1 MYNKIVL
8 DNSVRIISEK
18 IPYLRSVTIGI
29 WVKNGSRFESEEEG
43 GISHFIEH
51 MLFKGTE
58 NRSANEIAKQMD
70 LIGGGVNAFTTKECT
85 SYYLKTLDIH
95 LREGISILADMFFN
109 SKFSKEDVDLERS
122 VIKEEIGMYADAP
135 EDVCTEKLFESCF
148 AGSKLGRPILGTN
161 ETLDN
166 IDGDK
171 MKDYMK
177 NHYRPGDTL
186 ISLSGNF
193 TDDDLQYI
201 KDTFSV
207 MAGSGTN
214 ELENAGYFQSFLS
227 IKKDTEQNHLCLGFE
242 SLSLSDDRRHTMQI
256 LNNILGGGMSSR
268 LFQTVREK
276 NGLCYSIYSF
286 PAAQSEIGLF
296 NIYTAL
302 SSSSEEK
309 AILLIK
315 DLIEEFKKN
324 GPTDEELHRCREQVK
339 INILMGL
346 ESTGARMSSIA
357 KGELFF
363 GEVLSTD
370 EIVAL
375 YDTVTKEHIIELA
388 REIFDF
394 KKASLCAV
402 GKTRDIEFYK
412 NLLV

>member
-1 MYNKIVL
+1 MYNKIIL
-8 DNSVRIISEK
+8 DNSVRIVSEK

-29 WVKNGSRFESEEEG
+29 WVKNGSRFEEENVG

-51 MLFKGTE
+51 MLFKGTQDKT
-58 NRSANEIAKQMD
+58 ANQIAQEMD

-95 LREGISILADMFFN
+95 LKKGISILADMFFN
-109 SKFSKEDVDLERS
+109 SKFTKEDVDLERR

-148 AGSKLGRPILGTN
+148 AGSKLGRPILGN
-161 ETLDN
+161 MQTLDN

-177 NHYRPGDTL
+177 THYRPHDIL

-193 TDDDLQYI
+193 TDDDIEYI
-201 KDTFSV
+201 KEIFGNMNTQ
-207 MAGSGTN
+207 GKN
-214 ELENAGYFQSFLS
+214 EIENAEYKQSFIS
-227 IKKDTEQNHLCLGFE
+227 IKKDTEQNHLCLGFK
-242 SLSLSDDRRHTMQI
+242 SISLSDDKRYTMQI

-276 NGLCYSIYSF
+276 NGLCYSVYSF
-286 PAAQSEIGLF
+286 SAAQSEIGLF

-302 SSSSEEK
+302 NPESEEK
-309 AILLIK
+309 ALLLIK
-315 DLIEEFKKN
+315 KLIKEFKEN

-346 ESTGARMSSIA
+346 ESTGARMSTIA

-363 GEVLSTD
+363 GEVLSID
-370 EIVAL
+370 EIVTR
-375 YDTVTKEHIIELA
+375 YDAVTKEDIINLA

-394 KKASLCAV
+394 EKISLCAV
-402 GKTRDIEFYK
+402 GKTQDVDFYK
-412 NLLV
+412 QLLV

>member
-18 IPYLRSVTIGI
+18 IPYVRSVTIGI
-29 WVKNGSRFESEEEG
+29 WVKNGSRCEEEVVG

-58 NRSANEIAKQMD
+58 NRAANEIAKEMD

-95 LREGISILADMFFN
+95 LKQGISILADMFFN

-166 IDGDK
+166 IDGTK

-177 NHYRPGDTL
+177 RHYRPEDTL

-201 KDTFSV
+201 KEIFGN
-207 MAGSGTN
+207 MSGDGKN
-214 ELENAGYFQSFLS
+214 KLENAEYQQSFIS
-227 IKKDTEQNHLCLGFE
+227 IKKDTEQNHLCFGFK
-242 SLSLSDDRRHTMQI
+242 SISLSDERRYAMQI

-268 LFQTVREK
+268 LFQSVREK
-276 NGLCYSIYSF
+276 NGLCYSVYSF
-286 PAAQSEIGLF
+286 TAGQSEIGLF

-302 SSSSEEK
+302 NPTSEEK

-315 DLIEEFKKN
+315 ELIKEFKEN

-346 ESTGARMSSIA
+346 ESTGARMSNIA

-375 YDTVTKEHIIELA
+375 YDSVTKEDIINLA
-388 REIFDF
+388 REIFIF
-394 KKASLCAV
+394 ENVSICAV
-402 GKTRDIEFYK
+402 GKTRDIDFYK

>member
-29 WVKNGSRFESEEEG
+29 WVKNGSRFEEEEIG

-58 NRSANEIAKQMD
+58 NRSANEIAKEMD

-95 LREGISILADMFFN
+95 LKQGISILADMFFN
-109 SKFSKEDVDLERS
+109 SKFDKKDVDLERS

-166 IDGDK
+166 IDGTK

-177 NHYRPGDTL
+177 RHYRPEDTL

-193 TDDDLQYI
+193 TDDDILYI
-201 KDTFSV
+201 KEIFGN
-207 MAGSGTN
+207 MSGDGKN
-214 ELENAGYFQSFLS
+214 KLENAEYKQSFIS
-227 IKKDTEQNHLCLGFE
+227 IKKDTEQNHLCLGFK
-242 SLSLSDDRRHTMQI
+242 SISLSDDKRHTMQI

-276 NGLCYSIYSF
+276 NGLCYSVYSF
-286 PAAQSEIGLF
+286 ISGQSEIGLF

-302 SSSSEEK
+302 NAGSEEK

-315 DLIEEFKKN
+315 ELIEKFKN
-324 GPTDEELHRCREQVK
+324 TGPTDDELHRCREQVK

-346 ESTGARMSSIA
+346 ESTGARMSSNA

-370 EIVAL
+370 EIVAR
-375 YDTVTKEHIIELA
+375 YDSVTKDDIINLA

-394 KKASLCAV
+394 KNVSLCAV
-402 GKTRDIEFYK
+402 GKTRDVDFYE
-412 NLLV
+412 NLLL